1 MLNEK
6 NIRQALDRRLS
17 GLTASEERR
26 NAILQAARQERR
38 EDKPVRSKK
47 TLVIAI
53 ALHDIPDGSAM
64 ARPLREG
71 GSGRKKAVLASVLS
85 GVPTVLG
92 AAVGILMGGVGT
104 GALAFSLGLA
114 GGAMLQVTCCQLIP
128 ESTDKQSGGSL
139 MAGLLFGAAICLL
152 LAGAH

>member
-53 ALHDIPDGSAM
+53 ALILAMLCGQALAVSGDITTKSA
-64 ARPLREG
+64 
-71 GSGRKKAVLASVLS
+71 KAYAD
-85 GVPTVLG
+85 
-92 AAVGILMGGVGT
+92 AAMTKYVGT
-104 GALAFSLGLA
+104 
-114 GGAMLQVTCCQLIP
+114 MT
-128 ESTDKQSGGSL
+128 QSS
-139 MAGLLFGAAICLL
+139 
-152 LAGAH
+152 